1 MKISSLILNLLLVIV
16 LIACQSKR
24 PTNTPIFPDPITLL
38 YDNSLKPFYHGIAS
52 GDPLPDRVI
61 IWTRVTPDDSVET
74 IPVKWEVASDDTFT
88 TVIKSDIVTT
98 SVARDYTVKV
108 DVDGLQ
114 ADQYYYYRFSALG
127 KTSAAGRTKTA
138 PTISKDSLHFA
149 IVSCSNWEFGY
160 FNPYDRIAAREVD
173 AVIHLG
179 DFIYEYGVG
188 VYGDTTIGRTHLPEH
203 ECVSLQDYRTRY
215 AQYHLD
221 KGLQHASQRHP
232 FITIWDDHEVAN
244 NVYTEGA
251 QNHQASEGNFE
262 KRKEAAKQAYYEW
275 LPIRPGVKHYRSFSF
290 GPLAELIML
299 DERLEG
305 RTAPVDSVSDPT
317 FQQEERSMLGADQL
331 KWFENHL
338 KNSSASWKIIGNQ
351 VVFSDLNI
359 EGLYRNGMPK
369 NLDAWDGYPAEKKR
383 IEDFIVQNKLNDIVF
398 ISGDTHASWAIE
410 VPHTSSKRL
419 AIELGT
425 TSISSGNGDE
435 GNPVD
440 SIKAK
445 EDKLLKLNPHVR
457 YLNNRDHGYLLLSLY
472 SDKAKAEWFYVKT
485 LRQVDDAEVLGKKF
499 LFTSRTNSL
508 K

>member
-1 MKISSLILNLLLVIV
+1 MKIYHSAILISFVLVC
-16 LIACQSKR
+16 LSCD
-24 PTNTPIFPDPITLL
+24 NTKEKSDVKKPDPITAL
-38 YDNSLKPFYHGIAS
+38 YDRELKPFYHGVAS

-61 IWTRVTPDDSVET
+61 IWTRVTPVDSASMVS
-74 IPVKWEVASDDTFT
+74 VKWEVASDDTFT
-88 TVIKSDIVTT
+88 TIIKSDAVTA
-98 SVARDYTVKV
+98 SQARDYTVKV

-114 ADQYYYYRFSALG
+114 PDQYYYYRFHALG
-127 KTSAAGRTKTA
+127 KTSVVGRTKTA
-138 PTISKDSLHFA
+138 PTTSKDSLHFA

-160 FNPYDRIAAREVD
+160 FNPYDRIAEREVD

-188 VYGDTTIGRTHLPEH
+188 VYGDTTIGRTHLPQH

-221 KGLQHASQRHP
+221 KGLQHAGQRHP

-244 NVYTEGA
+244 NVYTAGA
-251 QNHQASEGNFE
+251 QNHQADEGDFQQ
-262 KRKEAAKQAYYEW
+262 RKEAARQAYYEW
-275 LPIRPGVKHYRSFSF
+275 LPIRSGDKHYRSFSF
-290 GPLAELIML
+290 GPLAELVML

-305 RTAPVDSVSDPT
+305 RTAPVDSISDPT
-317 FQQEERSMLGADQL
+317 LQHEDRSMLGADQL
-331 KWFENHL
+331 RWLENHL
-338 KNSSASWKIIGNQ
+338 KNTSASWKIIGNQ
-351 VVFSDLNI
+351 VVFADLNI

-383 IEDFIVQNKLNDIVF
+383 IEDFIVQNKLDDIVF
-398 ISGDTHASWAIE
+398 VSGDTHASWAIE
-410 VPHTSSKRL
+410 VPHTSSKPL

-440 SIKAK
+440 SVKAK
-445 EDKLLKLNPHVR
+445 EDKLLKLNPHVK

-472 SDKAKAEWFYVKT
+472 AGKAKAEWFYVKT
-485 LRQVDDAEVLGKKF
+485 LRQVDAGEVLGKKF
-499 LFTSRTNSL
+499 LFTSKSNTL